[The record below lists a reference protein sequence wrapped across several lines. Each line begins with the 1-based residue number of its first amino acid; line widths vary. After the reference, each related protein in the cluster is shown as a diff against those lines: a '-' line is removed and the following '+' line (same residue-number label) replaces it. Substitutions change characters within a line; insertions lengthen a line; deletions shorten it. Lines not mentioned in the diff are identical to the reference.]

1 MFPII
6 KTLSF
11 VRKFKTN
18 ITQQASANKN
28 KQIKIPHF
36 QHKIIKRK
44 FSLLSYEPSKK
55 PNGDCDCMYCW
66 LAFSGMFL
74 LFLSSNAN
82 KRKNYIF

>member
-11 VRKFKTN
+11 LRKFKTN
-18 ITQQASANKN
+18 IIQQANANKH
-28 KQIKIPHF
+28 KQIKLPF

-44 FSLLSYEPSKK
+44 FSLLSYEQPKK
-55 PNGDCDCMYCW
+55 PNDDCDCMYCW

-82 KRKNYIF
+82 KRKNYIS